1 MTGAPI
7 ELRSVTKSY
16 AGEAVVREVSFTLN
30 RGEGVALV
38 GHNGAGKTTLMKL
51 MLGLTRPTTGDV
63 RVLGIDP
70 TSAAAAKAR
79 EGVGFL
85 PENVAFQ
92 QAMTGRD
99 VLRFYLRLKHHPA
112 READAL
118 LARVGLEKAANK
130 RVGTYSKGMRQR
142 LGLAQAL
149 IGSPKVLLLDEP
161 TSGLDPALR
170 AQFYDTVQS
179 LKAAG
184 TTVLLSSHALTELEA
199 RTDRVA
205 IMNQGRLVACA
216 TLAELRA
223 AAGLPTRIHSTVPA
237 GTGGEL
243 PARVGA
249 PVEVAYINDRS
260 VELTCAPDAKMRV
273 LRGLSA
279 LGHDVRDLDI
289 TPPTLEQVY
298 AHFLQREDAA

>member
-1 MTGAPI
+1 MTDLI
-7 ELRSVTKSY
+7 ELRHVSKAYGDAT
-16 AGEAVVREVSFTLN
+16 VVEDVSFAL
-30 RGEGVALV
+30 REGEGVALV

-51 MLGLTRPTTGDV
+51 ILGLTRPTSGTLQ
-63 RVLGIDP
+63 VLGVEP
-70 TSAAAAKAR
+70 SSREAAVAR
-79 EGVGFL
+79 RGLGFL
-85 PENVAFQ
+85 PENVAFE

-99 VLRFYLRLKHHPA
+99 VLRFYLRLKRQPA
-112 READAL
+112 KQADVL
-118 LARVGLEKAANK
+118 LARVGLDGAAKK

-149 IGSPKVLLLDEP
+149 IGAPKVLVLDEP

-170 AQFYDTVQS
+170 AQFYDTLRD

-216 TLAELRA
+216 TLAELRH
-223 AAGLPTRIHSTVPA
+223 AAGLPTRIHLSVPPGA
-237 GTGGEL
+237 GAAIS
-243 PARVGA
+243 ARVDA
-249 PVEVAYINDRS
+249 RAEIAHVNDRS
-260 VELTCAPDAKMRV
+260 IELTCAPDAKMDV

-279 LGHDVRDLDI
+279 LGHDVKDMEI
-289 TPPTLEQVY
+289 APPTLEQVY
-298 AHFLQREDAA
+298 AHFLRRDDRA